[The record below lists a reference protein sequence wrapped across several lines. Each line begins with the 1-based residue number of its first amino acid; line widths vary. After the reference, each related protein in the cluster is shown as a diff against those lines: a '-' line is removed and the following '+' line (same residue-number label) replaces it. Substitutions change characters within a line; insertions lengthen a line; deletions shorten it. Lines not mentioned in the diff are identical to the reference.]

1 MSNLYSTTG
10 VGLRRKAPKRMPSKP
25 CPHGRRRAQC
35 KECGGSAF
43 CEHGRQRTRCKECG
57 GSGICEHGR
66 RRTDCKE
73 CDGNAI
79 CEHGQR
85 RSTCEECEDELPGK
99 RDIDSIYAA
108 ALRKLARDQARAE
121 TTAPPV
127 AAAAAAVAESAP
139 AAAALAEAAAKRSA
153 PGWPGLWVLPELA
166 SDADPLSPA
175 GGTCEHGRELGQCK
189 ECEREP
195 PES

>member
-1 MSNLYSTTG
+1 MRHDRSVCIELSAGAWTIVSLSFN
-10 VGLRRKAPKRMPSKP
+10 MP
-25 CPHGRRRAQC
+25 CVHGRRR
-35 KECGGSAF
+35 SY
-43 CEHGRQRTRCKECG
+43 
-57 GSGICEHGR
+57 
-66 RRTDCKE
+66 CKE

-121 TTAPPV
+121 TAAPPV
-127 AAAAAAVAESAP
+127 AAAAAAAVAESAP
-139 AAAALAEAAAKRSA
+139 AAAALAEAAAKRA
-153 PGWPGLWVLPELA
+153 AQGWPGLRVLPGLVSEA
-166 SDADPLSPA
+166 GPLSPA